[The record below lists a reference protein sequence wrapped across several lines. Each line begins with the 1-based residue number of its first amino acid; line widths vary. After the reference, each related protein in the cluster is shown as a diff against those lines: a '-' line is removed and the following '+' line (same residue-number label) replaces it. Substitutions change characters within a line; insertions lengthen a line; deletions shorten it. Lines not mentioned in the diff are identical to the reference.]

1 MISGH
6 TPGFLPAGKRGARM
20 QKETLGRCYVK
31 HRLYMYRL
39 AYARLHNRMDAEDA
53 VQSAFLRAVRFC
65 ERLEKDDS
73 FLPWLIRI
81 VLNECNNIRRIRLRR
96 PEELAD
102 EKLAIMPAPGV
113 EERAVLRMDLS
124 NAFASLEDRYRT
136 PIVMLCLLGFTSEE
150 TAKHLHVTRSSVSG
164 MVRRGREKLRAAM

>member
-1 MISGH
+1 
-6 TPGFLPAGKRGARM
+6 M
-20 QKETLGRCYVK
+20 QKESLGVCYVK

-39 AYARLHNRMDAEDA
+39 AYTRLRNKMDAEDA
-53 VQSAFLRAVRFC
+53 VQAAFLQALRFC
-65 ERLEKDDS
+65 DKLEKDDS

-102 EKLAIMPAPGV
+102 EMLERMPIPGV

-124 NAFASLEDRYRT
+124 NAFGSLEARYRT
-136 PIVMLCLLGFTSEE
+136 PIVMLYLFGLSSEDV
-150 TAKHLHVTRSSVSG
+150 AKHLKVTRSSVSG
-164 MVRRGREKLRAAM
+164 MVRRGKVKLRAAM